1 MTGNLKRKDDMA
13 RVVVLGGA
21 ESGVGAAVLAKV
33 KGFDVFLS
41 DKGQIKES
49 YADTLRKWDIPFE
62 QGQHTEELILNAD
75 EVVKSPGIPGTVPMV
90 QKVKENGIPVISEIE
105 FASRY
110 DSAKKICITGS
121 NGKTTTTSLIYYLL
135 KNAGLNVGLGGN
147 IGQSYAY
154 QVATEHFDFYVLE
167 ISSFQLDDIRDF
179 RPDIAIITNIT
190 PDHLDRYDHK
200 MENYVNAKFNITRN
214 LREDDCFI
222 FDSDDEITVGH
233 LSKIVLRC
241 KMLPFSQEK
250 ELEQGAFIR
259 ENKMIVRVDEEETD
273 VFLESLAL
281 GGKHNVYNSMAAAL
295 AAKATGI
302 ESDVIRNS
310 LATFKPIEHRLEPV
324 LSIKDVLYINDS
336 KATNVDSAWYA
347 LECQKRPVVWILG
360 GTDKGNDYSVLN
372 DLVREKVKGI
382 ICLGVDNRKIHEA
395 FGGMVSRM
403 EDALSAREAVQKA
416 AAMADAGDVVLLSP
430 CCASF
435 DLFKNY
441 EDRGEQFKAAVRNL

>member
-1 MTGNLKRKDDMA
+1 MS

-41 DKGQIKES
+41 DKGQIKEE
-49 YADTLRKWDIPFE
+49 YAAQLRKWEIPFE
-62 QGQHTEELILNAD
+62 EGQHTEELILNAD
-75 EVVKSPGIPGTVPMV
+75 EVVKSPGIPGIVPMV
-90 QKVKENGIPVISEIE
+90 QKIREKGIRIVSEIE

-110 DSAKKICITGS
+110 DNAKKICITGS
-121 NGKTTTTSLIYYLL
+121 NGKTTTTSLIYFLL
-135 KNAGLNVGLGGN
+135 QNAGLNVGLGGN
-147 IGQSYAY
+147 IGKSYAY
-154 QVATEHFDFYVLE
+154 QVATEHFDYYVLE
-167 ISSFQLDDIRDF
+167 ISSFQLDDIYDF

-200 MENYVNAKFNITRN
+200 MENYVAAKFKITKN
-214 LREDDCFI
+214 LRSDDCFI

-241 KMLPFSQEK
+241 KMLPFSQEEEVK
-250 ELEQGAFIR
+250 QGAFL
-259 ENKMIVRVDEEETD
+259 KDDKIVLRYDKEETD
-273 VFLESLAL
+273 IFLQDLSL

-295 AAKATGI
+295 AAKATGV
-302 ESDVIRNS
+302 ENDVIRRS
-310 LATFKPIEHRLEPV
+310 LATFQPIEHRLEPV

-347 LECQKRPVVWILG
+347 LECQKKPVVWIVG

-372 DLVREKVKGI
+372 DLVREKVKAI
-382 ICLGVDNRKIHEA
+382 VCLGVDNSKIHAA
-395 FGGMVSRM
+395 FGGMVATI
-403 EDALSAREAVQKA
+403 EDALSAKEAVEKA
-416 AAMADAGDVVLLSP
+416 SKMAVAGDVVLLSP